1 MPAVV
6 ARKLLAVIE
15 NTSTK
20 LSAGRVRPLVDE
32 AATAELF

>member
-1 MPAVV
+1 MQAAVT
-6 ARKLLAVIE
+6 RKLLAVIE

-20 LSAGRVRPLVDE
+20 LSAGRVRPWADE

>member
-6 ARKLLAVIE
+6 GRKLLAVIE

-20 LSAGRVRPLVDE
+20 VAAGRVRPLADE
-32 AATAELF
+32 AATAEFF